1 MYFKKKEVCD
11 LAGELLQETIK
22 DFPDEEIT
30 AQVREMRRKKKKKG
44 RNELKT
50 TSNTLSPLSNK
61 SPKANS

>member
-11 LAGELLQETIK
+11 LAGELLQETIR
-22 DFPDEEIT
+22 DFSDEEIT
-30 AQVREMRRKKKKKG
+30 TQVREMRRKKKKKG
-44 RNELKT
+44 TKT